1 MRKRGSMAKTA
12 ERRRGATMTSDSNN
26 KLRARI
32 LAAELDPG
40 HQLCPICAGEYI
52 VPGTAAGDRFGVCP
66 KCYERGMRNAEYATQ
81 GALIAKNERDAL
93 RKGTQR
99 LRRGLGVS
107 ADKPLKP
114 RTPLF

>member
-1 MRKRGSMAKTA
+1 MARKEDG
-12 ERRRGATMTSDSNN
+12 E
-26 KLRARI
+26 LRARI

-81 GALIAKNERDAL
+81 RALIAKNERDAL

-99 LRRGLGVS
+99 LRKGLGVS
-107 ADKPLKP
+107 VEKPLKP
-114 RTPLF
+114 RTPVF